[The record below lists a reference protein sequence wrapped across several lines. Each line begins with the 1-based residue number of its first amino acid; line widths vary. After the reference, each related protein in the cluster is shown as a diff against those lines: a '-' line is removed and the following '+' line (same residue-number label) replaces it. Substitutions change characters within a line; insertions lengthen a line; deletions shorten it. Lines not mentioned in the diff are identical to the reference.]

1 MLIQYSCGRRRD
13 MGTGTAQTIEL
24 QSLNSAAFRL
34 DVCLALTAVLSSA
47 IGIVRIL
54 ACGKEGPSAA

>member
-1 MLIQYSCGRRRD
+1 